1 MKKIFFNEKENPL
14 IIHGRLVRDKT
25 DGHTEE
31 GKIECKDTF
40 LWLCFIFVGK
50 VNIHCNLLIFAN
62 KVLYMLADC
71 GRVYFPKVFQIRSA
85 VGRLCVNRKRN
96 NAISTHV

>member
-1 MKKIFFNEKENPL
+1 MQ
-14 IIHGRLVRDKT
+14 
-25 DGHTEE
+25 GH
-31 GKIECKDTF
+31 
-40 LWLCFIFVGK
+40 IFVALFHLCQQGK
-50 VNIHCNLLIFAN
+50 HNLLIFAN